1 MVGPTTLGLV
11 MLAKSKTQR
20 TATRYCR
27 KGLTYQI
34 LTSWNIL
41 GRIFGLAVLPSE
53 IVGKSERPKMVRR
66 YACFVGDFKGQ

>member
-11 MLAKSKTQR
+11 MLAKSK